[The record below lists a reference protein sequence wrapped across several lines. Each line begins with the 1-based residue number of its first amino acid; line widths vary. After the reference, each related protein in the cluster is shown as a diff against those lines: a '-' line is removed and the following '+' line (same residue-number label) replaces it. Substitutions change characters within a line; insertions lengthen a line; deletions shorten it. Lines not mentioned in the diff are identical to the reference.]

1 MSHFVYILKSDS
13 LHKYYIGETED
24 MERRIQ
30 QHREG
35 FYEHSF
41 TKITKDWDIFIVYE
55 CKNRTVARKIE
66 NHIKNMKSKKYI
78 ENLKKYPEILDQLK
92 DKYSD

>member
-41 TKITKDWDIFIVYE
+41 TKITTDWDIFIVY
-55 CKNRTVARKIE
+55 
-66 NHIKNMKSKKYI
+66 
-78 ENLKKYPEILDQLK
+78 
-92 DKYSD
+92 